1 MGWQESL
8 GQTYI
13 GLMIRGI
20 TKIALAAVIAALLS
34 GINLDLSAVTI
45 GGTTVDLSVIWD
57 VTKALAPLM
66 LVISGLRDLGVRL

>member
-8 GQTYI
+8 GQSYI

-20 TKIALAAVIAALLS
+20 TKIALAAVVASLL
-34 GINLDLSAVTI
+34 GAVNLNLSAVNI
-45 GGTTVDLSVIWD
+45 GGVTVNLQVIWD

-66 LVISGLRDLGVRL
+66 LVISGLRDLGVKL